1 MARHTCDPSFLT
13 TNSIPAASTVTS
25 APPSIRSV
33 SSGTFTSSWPHV
45 SRIENPGAAG
55 KPAAAPN
62 CCVNSARTARYTDGA
77 RRVIT
82 VPESM
87 STLLAPNPAADT
99 GRRVAAEGE
108 RARNLAGGGRRKA
121 VGEGAAV
128 PGSRLRDE
136 RQLGAAKAHEPR
148 RAAEQAAV
156 AEPAPEHE
164 AVELVR
170 AERERVRGEHA
181 AAERPVAV
189 GQRVV
194 ALVGGGGG
202 GGGAGSWHAGGGLE
216 GGRARRGVAPDR
228 GVGGGAGGVEERV
241 ALRVASRAGLA
252 LHPREVA
259 ARVHDDGEVGGGGG
273 AAAETDGGD
282 VVERLEANA
291 GGQRDLGGAGLC
303 GRCCGPV
310 VAGLQ

>member
-13 TNSIPAASTVTS
+13 TNSIPAASTITS

-33 SSGTFTSSWPHV
+33 SSGTFTSSWP
-45 SRIENPGAAG
+45 
-55 KPAAAPN
+55 PAAAPN

-77 RRVIT
+77 SRVIT

-99 GRRVAAEGE
+99 GRRFAAEGE

-136 RQLGAAKAHEPR
+136 RQLGAAQAHEPS

-202 GGGAGSWHAGGGLE
+202 GAGSWHAGGGLE
-216 GGRARRGVAPDR
+216 GGRARRGVAPDG

-241 ALRVASRAGLA
+241 ALGVARRAGLA

-282 VVERLEANA
+282 VVERLEADA

-303 GRCCGPV
+303 ERCCCPV
-310 VAGLQ
+310 VVAELK